1 MDKVAFILNV
11 PHTLLGLVVS
21 LFLLPSSIRLNEK
34 PFAFI
39 IKVRR
44 DSFGFGY
51 MKGWR
56 GMTVGHVVI
65 LNPRE
70 EEKDLEHELIHVEQ
84 QMRTPLI
91 QPILYTIEL
100 LRKGYR
106 NNKYEEEAYSRA
118 GNAYKTGKY

>member
-1 MDKVAFILNV
+1 MDKVAFVLHI
-11 PHTLLGLVVS
+11 PYTIFGLIVS
-21 LFLLPSSIRLNEK
+21 LFLLPNSIRLNRK
-34 PFAFI
+34 PFALI

-44 DSFGFGY
+44 ESFGFGY

-84 QMRTPLI
+84 QIRTPLI
-91 QPILYTIEL
+91 QPVLYTIEL

-106 NNKYEEEAYSRA
+106 NNRYEEEAYSRA
-118 GNAYKTGKY
+118 GNTYKAGKD